1 VLASLTI
8 KLEPTGAVLTVTRGD
23 AVIDEERWQ
32 FERRIGQAEAD
43 EFAKAIFDCAYD
55 TLQFLT
61 HGDASTG

>member
-8 KLEPTGAVLTVTRGD
+8 QLEPTGAVLTVTRGD
-23 AVIDEERWQ
+23 AVIDEERWR

-55 TLQFLT
+55 TMNFLA